1 MDPKSHSREI
11 EKLEQSLRRMEH
23 DLQTHYQEM
32 GKTILEVADQRQKE
46 VNKLVDEMIEMQKKL
61 SKARHEIECDA
72 CLAFNPLDAR
82 YCKRCGKKLTPTEIK
97 GE

>member
-1 MDPKSHSREI
+1 MDQTDHNREI

-23 DLQTHYQEM
+23 ELQNHYQEM
-32 GKTILEVADQRQKE
+32 GKTILEVADQQQKE
-46 VNKLVDEMIEMQKKL
+46 VNKLVDDIILTRTQL
-61 SKARHEIECDA
+61 SLAREEIECDD

-82 YCKRCGKKLTPTEIK
+82 YCKRCGKKLTPTETK